1 MREVQG
7 SIRSTVITSKPVK
20 AHLEPLTGPMGVN
33 PPRML
38 PPYPIC
44 LSHNVISA
52 LGQSF
57 CSSLGTQLPAVMSSL
72 QDHTTP
78 SDGDSSVSTYL
89 NPNTQCSQ
97 VTVQGFLTASV
108 SVQKNIRERVRK
120 ELKSLHFHQGST
132 LGFVSPGMCALPI
145 SYLHIASA
153 FQDTTALILDDRDDP
168 PLALVSKTFRCARHV
183 FSQESSSSVDV
194 FACTAFLG
202 HGYSTVFR
210 FHPAILSR
218 FNDKRPSDEYIE
230 KYKNGIK
237 AFGSMLTKARREGPL
252 EEGLKSALAGYR
264 SHMWKEAHLT
274 WDRCVSEIL
283 PSNVEDGAWARIDQ
297 YAHSGQQRRLWQL
310 WILDED
316 GDVFEVRDL
325 EKPSKRASGMPDG
338 VGWSW

>member
-97 VTVQGFLTASV
+97 VTVQGFLTASD
-108 SVQKNIRERVRK
+108 SVQKNIRE
-120 ELKSLHFHQGST
+120 
-132 LGFVSPGMCALPI
+132 
-145 SYLHIASA
+145 SA
-153 FQDTTALILDDRDDP
+153 CSIPQKIP
-168 PLALVSKTFRCARHV
+168 SKDINW
-183 FSQESSSSVDV
+183 QYN
-194 FACTAFLG
+194 G
-202 HGYSTVFR
+202 
-210 FHPAILSR
+210 
-218 FNDKRPSDEYIE
+218 N
-230 KYKNGIK
+230 KN
-237 AFGSMLTKARREGPL
+237 TETL
-252 EEGLKSALAGYR
+252 EELAAQSHLWSQADWLASSIVVFGQPDNITDSA
-264 SHMWKEAHLT
+264 
-274 WDRCVSEIL
+274 V
-283 PSNVEDGAWARIDQ
+283 NED
-297 YAHSGQQRRLWQL
+297 SGTH
-310 WILDED
+310 
-316 GDVFEVRDL
+316 
-325 EKPSKRASGMPDG
+325 
-338 VGWSW
+338 